1 MILIVKQKTNE
12 IVGADKDFL
21 ESNSIE
27 ELNQKFSDNINN
39 LDKLRNETEY
49 ANYKIESIP
58 IKDYKIIFF
67 TKENKSNNDIKIDI
81 DHLLDES
88 LLDNSNNKQSIDS
101 GDEHPI
107 LDLDNIIPND
117 EQNTQINQNTDNSN
131 NNNNIK
137 IDIDH
142 LLDESLLDNSNNKQS
157 IDSGDEHPILDL
169 DNIIPNDEQNTQ
181 INQNTDNNIS
191 PINPIKSNDEKE
203 KKPIIEINFD
213 IESIKLKKKKQ

>member
-117 EQNTQINQNTDNSN
+117 EQNTQINQNTDN
-131 NNNNIK
+131 
-137 IDIDH
+137 
-142 LLDESLLDNSNNKQS
+142 
-157 IDSGDEHPILDL
+157 
-169 DNIIPNDEQNTQ
+169 
-181 INQNTDNNIS
+181 NIS